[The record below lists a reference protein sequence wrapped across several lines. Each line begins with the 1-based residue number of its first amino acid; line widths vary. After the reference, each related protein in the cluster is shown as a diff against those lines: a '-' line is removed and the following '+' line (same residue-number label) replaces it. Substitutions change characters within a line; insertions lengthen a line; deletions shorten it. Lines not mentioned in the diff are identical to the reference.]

1 VPVASS
7 NCQASIGLRA
17 EDAALTLVQHS
28 SAEVA
33 GMVSTHSVSYLV
45 RVWVIGGSEGWGSG
59 YRSEASVWEG

>member
-1 VPVASS
+1 MPVASS

-45 RVWVIGGSEGWGSG
+45 RVWVIL
-59 YRSEASVWEG
+59 RSRWE